1 MTNKRQTSCADA
13 FEADAIS
20 VANAREIITQKIT
33 PIKES
38 EKLDLRSC
46 LNRYLAEDI
55 YSPIDVPSHTNSAM
69 DGYAIAGDDLPTQ
82 TIQSYSISGISY
94 AGRPS
99 SDAHKVGHVTR
110 IMTGAVMPKGTDTVI
125 MQEQIEIVDTLT
137 VDTLNVLIKPEH
149 KKGQNVR
156 QAGEDIAKGCLVLS
170 KGQQITPADLG
181 ILSSLGMGELNV
193 TIRPRVA
200 FFSTGDELRSVGET
214 LKEGEIYDS
223 NRYTLFGMLKQLDVN
238 ITDMG
243 VVRDTQDA
251 IYDAFVKASEIADI
265 VITSGGV
272 SVGDA
277 DYIKPTLK
285 ALGDTHFWKVG
296 MKPGRPLTFGTLNIK
311 PNNAWF
317 FGLPGNPV
325 AVMVTF
331 MQFLEPAIHYLS
343 SGKIKAPVT
352 LQAISTDQINKRAGR
367 TEFQR
372 GIFEKTPDGKLSVQ
386 RTGKQGSGILT
397 SMSIAN
403 CFIVL
408 PEDSN
413 GIEEGEIVEIQPF
426 SGAV

>member
-1 MTNKRQTSCADA
+1 MTNKRQTSCADT
-13 FEADAIS
+13 FETDAIS
-20 VANAREIITQKIT
+20 VDKARDIITQKTT
-33 PIKES
+33 PITKS
-38 EKLDLRSC
+38 EKLGLRSC
-46 LNRYLAEDI
+46 LDRYLAEDI

-69 DGYAIAGDDLPTQ
+69 DGYAIAGDDLPIKTEQ
-82 TIQSYSISGISY
+82 RYSVSGISY
-94 AGRPS
+94 AGKPS
-99 SDAHKVGHVTR
+99 TNAHKSGHVTR

-125 MQEQIEIVDTLT
+125 MQEQIEIVDK
-137 VDTLNVLIKPEH
+137 LNILIKPEH

-156 QAGEDIAKGCLVLS
+156 QAGEDIAKDCLVLS
-170 KGQQITPADLG
+170 KGRKITPADLG
-181 ILSSLGMGELNV
+181 ILASLGISELKV
-193 TIRPRVA
+193 FSRPRIA
-200 FFSTGDELRSVGET
+200 FFSTGDELRAVGEK

-223 NRYTLFGMLKQLDVN
+223 NRYTLYGMLKQLEVD
-238 ITDMG
+238 ITDLG
-243 VVRDTQDA
+243 VVQDTKNA
-251 IYDAFVKASEIADI
+251 IHDAFVKASEIADI

-277 DYIKPTLK
+277 DFIKPTLK
-285 ALGDTHFWKVG
+285 ALGDTYFWKIS
-296 MKPGRPLTFGTLNIK
+296 MKPGRPLTFGRIDDAL
-311 PNNAWF
+311 F

-343 SGKIKAPVT
+343 SGVIKAPIT
-352 LQAISTDQINKRAGR
+352 LQAISADQISKRSGR

-372 GIFEKTPDGKLSVQ
+372 GIFEQTPNGELTVK

-413 GIEEGEIVEIQPF
+413 GIEEGEMVKIQPF